1 MTIFQ
6 FLLLT
11 IAVILTVTLVLV
23 AVLLYAKARLSPGG
37 KVTIKVNGEKTLEV
51 EPGNNLLTTLAQHK
65 IYLPSACGGSG
76 TCGLCKCRV
85 LSGGGSILTTD
96 R

>member
-37 KVTIKVNGEKTLEV
+37 KVTIKVNGKKKRWRLN
-51 EPGNNLLTTLAQHK
+51 PGTT
-65 IYLPSACGGSG
+65 C
-76 TCGLCKCRV
+76 
-85 LSGGGSILTTD
+85 
-96 R
+96 